1 VHRVWPNGGIK
12 GQLSQ
17 DLPTWGHFEE
27 AAAMVTEEAA
37 TATVP
42 SGPDPDPVLASIQQF
57 VDAGYDHVYLHQ
69 IGPDQAGFFGFWER
83 ELQPA
88 LAR

>member
-1 VHRVWPNGGIK
+1 
-12 GQLSQ
+12 
-17 DLPTWGHFEE
+17 
-27 AAAMVTEEAA
+27 
-37 TATVP
+37 VP